1 MLMTNKFLC
10 RIGMKLLLCFIHEIA
25 AHNWTF
31 PSKFIGGMINILK
44 TFFLLIV
51 YINFVLPC
59 GFCCAMWVP
68 CIIKVFSGVSVNM

>member
-31 PSKFIGGMINILK
+31 PSKFIGGNDK
-44 TFFLLIV
+44 YPENFSFF
-51 YINFVLPC
+51 
-59 GFCCAMWVP
+59 
-68 CIIKVFSGVSVNM
+68 